1 MNRTLLFLV
10 ALALAGCGGTS
21 SVDCSTNP
29 DTYASYGQT
38 FIDSQ
43 CRTCHQ
49 HSSQYGTQAAVQAS
63 LTRIESEISSGKMPE
78 GTTLSTA
85 EKSRVLAW
93 LGCGAP

>member
-1 MNRTLLFLV
+1 M
-10 ALALAGCGGTS
+10 
-21 SVDCSTNP
+21 
-29 DTYASYGQT
+29 
-38 FIDSQ
+38 
-43 CRTCHQ
+43 
-49 HSSQYGTQAAVQAS
+49 QAS